1 MHIDLFSWGGG
12 AGLREL
18 EATHIVRKWPK
29 SFKKS
34 SWLLLTLDGS
44 FLALD
49 GSFLALVGSFLALD
63 GSF

>member
-1 MHIDLFSWGGG
+1 MGSGMLGGG
-12 AGLREL
+12 QSRCAK
-18 EATHIVRKWPK
+18 ATTRHIVRNKPK

-34 SWLLLTLDGS
+34 SWLLLSLDGS

-49 GSFLALVGSFLALD
+49 GSILALD